1 MAATGLRV
9 VGRRLPMV
17 DAADKVR
24 GRARYAD
31 DLTLPGMLFA
41 RLVRCD
47 EAHAALVTVDHGS
60 VEDLPGVVAVLSA
73 ANVTTLLPQAGTFDP
88 ACHDAEREP
97 PFSPV
102 PGDARL
108 FDRVCRYAGEPL
120 AMVVAASDA
129 AALEAAGALEYG
141 TRRLQAVLDPDAALA
156 EGAPVVHD
164 GAPGNVAARVA
175 TVRGDVDAALRASTT
190 LECRLAT
197 SKQKQAQLEP
207 TCCVARPEP
216 DGGVT
221 VWSPTQCPHRARRTL
236 AHLFGLPLTKVRVV
250 NTVVGGAF
258 GKGDALAAEHY
269 AVAAALVTE
278 RPVKLRLSRVEDFVG
293 TESRHPA
300 RASVAAGFSADGA
313 VAALR
318 ARVVLDGGAYLSHS
332 PRIAGVLLRQL
343 TEVYAVPNVDVD
355 VTVAFTNTPVSGAFR
370 GYGGPQ
376 AAFVLEH
383 VVDLGAR
390 AVGVDPLEA
399 RVRMLR
405 RVEELEA
412 GSRRSLLE
420 CIERGR
426 RAVSWD
432 ERRARPA
439 GTGTLRRGVGMAC
452 VVWKSGIADKP
463 GALDRSGAAVQLHE
477 DGSVDV
483 LSAACDL
490 GTGSRTT
497 LAQIVAEVL
506 GLPFDQVRVSV
517 PDTAVTPYDSG
528 AFASRTLYRAGRA
541 AFDAA
546 AQVRDKVL
554 AYAGEVLE
562 VAPADL
568 ELADGRVSVRG
579 AAATG
584 IGLGPL
590 LRRAMFADRDL
601 RGLGDAGPTS
611 ARPTAAV
618 FAEVEVDL
626 ETGVTVARRLVVV
639 QDVGRA
645 INPQIVEGQMEGGAY
660 QGLGYALTE
669 DLVVDDG
676 TGAVLTG
683 SFMDYR
689 MPTAA
694 DGPRVETVIVEE
706 PDPNGPFGAKGAG
719 EPSIVLVA
727 PAVANAI
734 LHATGAS
741 VTTLPMT
748 PERVLGAVRSL
759 QAPPGSSAR

>member
-1 MAATGLRV
+1 MLDALEKV
-9 VGRRLPMV
+9 SGRS
-17 DAADKVR
+17 
-24 GRARYAD
+24 RYAD
-31 DLTLPGMLFA
+31 DIDLPGMLFA
-41 RLVRCD
+41 RLVRGD
-47 EAHAALVTVDHGS
+47 QAHATVASVDHGS
-60 VEDLPGVVAVLSA
+60 VEHLPAVVAVLSSV
-73 ANVTTLLPQAGTFDP
+73 NVGAVFPRARLFDP

-97 PFSPV
+97 PFAPA

-108 FDRVCRYAGEPL
+108 FGATCRYAGEPV
-120 AMVVAASDA
+120 AMVVAESDA
-129 AALEAAGALEYG
+129 AALEAAGALRYE
-141 TRRLQAVLDPDAALA
+141 TLDLPSVVDPETALA
-156 EGAPVVHD
+156 DGAPTLHES
-164 GAPGNVAARVA
+164 APGNVAAKLETA
-175 TVRGDVDAALRASTT
+175 RGDVDTALEGSTQI
-190 LECRLAT
+190 ECRLAT

-207 TCCVARPEP
+207 TCCVARPES

-221 VWSPTQCPHRARRTL
+221 IWSPTQCPHRARRTL
-236 AHLFGLPLTKVRVV
+236 AHLFDLPLSKVRIV
-250 NTVVGGAF
+250 NPVIGGAF
-258 GKGDALAAEHY
+258 GKGDALTAEHY
-269 AVAAALVTE
+269 AVAAALATG
-278 RPVKLRLSRVEDFVG
+278 RPVKVRMSRVEDFVG

-300 RASVAAGFSADGA
+300 RATVVAGFAADGTM
-313 VAALR
+313 AALR
-318 ARVVLDGGAYLSHS
+318 AHVVLDGGAYLSHS
-332 PRIAGVLLRQL
+332 PRIAAVVLKQL
-343 TEVYAVPNVDVD
+343 AEIYAVPNVDAS

-390 AVGVDPLEA
+390 RVGADPLEA

-405 RVEELEA
+405 RVEEVGA
-412 GSRRSLLE
+412 GSRAGVLE

-426 RAVSWD
+426 RAISWD
-432 ERRARPA
+432 ELRANPA
-439 GTGTLRRGVGMAC
+439 GHGNVRHGVGMAC
-452 VVWKSGIADKP
+452 LMWKSGVADKP
-463 GALDRSGAAVQLHE
+463 GSLDRSGAAVHLLE

-506 GLPFDQVRVSV
+506 GVPYDRVRVSV

-546 AQVRDKVL
+546 AQVREKVL

-562 VAPADL
+562 ASLDDL
-568 ELADGRVSVRG
+568 ELVEGRVSVRG
-579 AAATG
+579 SARVGMELAA
-584 IGLGPL
+584 L
-590 LRRAMFADRDL
+590 LE
-601 RGLGDAGPTS
+601 RGLFAGKDFRGVGEAGPTS
-611 ARPTAAV
+611 ARTAAAE

-626 ETGVTVARRLVVV
+626 ETGVTLVRRLVVV

-645 INPQIVEGQMEGGAY
+645 INPQIVEGQMQGGAY

-669 DLVVDDG
+669 DLVVDDQ

-683 SFMDYR
+683 SYMDYR
-689 MPTAA
+689 VPTAA
-694 DGPRVETVIVEE
+694 DGPRVETVVVEQ
-706 PDPNGPFGAKGAG
+706 PDPTGPFGAKGAG
-719 EPSIVLVA
+719 EPSIILVA
-727 PAVANAI
+727 PAVANAV

-748 PERVLGAVRSL
+748 PERVLTAIRRSVQEPL
-759 QAPPGSSAR
+759 GSSAR